1 MLFPYF
7 RMPNYYKVIIEKTWK
22 TLRFLKQSIYCS
34 SSHTWTTS
42 KALEAEAV
50 RDFLKPQAMSHL
62 EGATND
68 AKLTRKK
75 IGNEGKWR
83 EQLETRKII

>member
-1 MLFPYF
+1 
-7 RMPNYYKVIIEKTWK
+7 MPNHYKVIIEKKHEK

-50 RDFLKPQAMSHL
+50 RDFLKPQAMSHV
-62 EGATND
+62 EGETND
-68 AKLTRKK
+68 AKLTQKR
-75 IGNEGKWR
+75 IGNEGK
-83 EQLETRKII
+83 